1 MDYRVEKVIS
11 LMRENVHRRITLNE
25 LARAV
30 HVTPEHL
37 CRIFKAE
44 TGSPP
49 AKYFKSLRLLKAKEL
64 LETTSLSIK
73 EITALIGVKDV
84 SHFVR
89 DFGAAYGLTPGRY
102 RARHYSTTGKT
113 AEINNGQ

>member
-49 AKYFKSLRLLKAKEL
+49 AKYFKSLRMQKAKEL
-64 LETTSLSIK
+64 LEATSLNIK
-73 EITALIGVKDV
+73 EIISLIGVKDA

-89 DFGAAYGLTPGRY
+89 DFEAAYGLTPSRY
-102 RARHYSTTGKT
+102 RVNYHSTYKKPPGS
-113 AEINNGQ
+113 Q

>member
-1 MDYRVEKVIS
+1 MEHRVEKVIS
-11 LMRENVHRRITLNE
+11 LMRGNLRRKLTLSE
-25 LARAV
+25 MARAV
-30 HVTPEHL
+30 HLTPEHL
-37 CRIFKAE
+37 CRVFKAE

-49 AKYFKSLRLLKAKEL
+49 TKYFKSLRLLKAKEL